1 MRALVSHA
9 LRDGPAHRDT
19 DTAMASSPT
28 SRDRDMAAAVVVE
41 EEVGDA
47 QPRQEWIMLAA
58 VPDVRRSSRMFPPGT
73 DFVLAL
79 KKPPHVSHVTVAAR
93 IAPGLPATPTRFPY
107 VVAIDAGGAFLLCVT
122 QRAREPPLATG
133 ADASVGR
140 ARRRREFARVPAY
153 FLCDAHTGVASRV
166 PDPPVGGP
174 LSDFH
179 RVGLI
184 SRPCGGGGGG
194 GGGVAY
200 AIAELVPMLG
210 TDHATLRLY
219 WSATGLWLS
228 KEVKYAGLGH
238 PESWAN
244 DVVISH
250 AQKLWWVDLSCGLL
264 ACDPFTEH
272 QDLLFVPLPD
282 GCVPPVAGTEN
293 DLIKHRC
300 VTSSGGKLRYIQIH
314 SRLGVPIISVW
325 VLADPE
331 HATWDCEC
339 HLPFSEIWSRRWVS
353 RITRKKSLMVAA
365 AHPVHTGMLFFV
377 HGPRQEPIH
386 SGCES
391 KKDD

>member
-1 MRALVSHA
+1 
-9 LRDGPAHRDT
+9 
-19 DTAMASSPT
+19 MASSPT
-28 SRDRDMAAAVVVE
+28 SRERDTAAAAVVVVEE

-47 QPRQEWIMLAA
+47 QPQQEWILLAA

-93 IAPGLPATPTRFPY
+93 IAPGLQATPTRFPY
-107 VVAIDAGGAFLLCVT
+107 VVAVDAG
-122 QRAREPPLATG
+122 
-133 ADASVGR
+133 
-140 ARRRREFARVPAY
+140 
-153 FLCDAHTGVASRV
+153 
-166 PDPPVGGP
+166 
-174 LSDFH
+174 
-179 RVGLI
+179 
-184 SRPCGGGGGG
+184 GGGGGG

-244 DVVISH
+244 DAVISH

-300 VTSSGGKLRYIQIH
+300 VTSSGGKLHYIQIH

-339 HLPFSEIWSRRWVS
+339 HLPLSEIWSRRWVS

-365 AHPVHTGMLFFV
+365 AHPVHTGMLLFV
-377 HGPRQEPIH
+377 HGKNLFTVDVKARRMIRCTDLHATHCNPSCFFH
-386 SGCES
+386 SWPLNQPLNTEQHDTSANSSGMAFS
-391 KKDD
+391 